1 MWRRRNERGS
11 LGWFEFRTRAGV
23 YVLLAAVPVLAVVL
37 AAGQRQVR
45 GPGLAVFLLLSV
57 AQAGVCI
64 ALLHAGLGRYL
75 AAGPPPGRWLVASAA
90 ALTAAGVLAG
100 AAAFPAFTQPPGT
113 AFPVSMLVAMLFSG
127 ALILALTPLLSLRAL
142 TALVLVSAAA
152 ASGLTASIGRAGA
165 GPHGDLL
172 VAAALVYTF
181 IVGVGVLTCR
191 SSASTLRIM
200 SELDRSRTAHARLS
214 VAEERLRFARDLHD
228 VLGRNLSLIAV
239 QSELAAELARR
250 GDQDAAGQM
259 LQVRQVAHESLR
271 EMRAVVSGYRTADL
285 GTELAG
291 AQEVLRSA
299 GMSCR
304 VTGDAAG
311 LPADVQAAL
320 GWVVREGTT
329 NIIRHSDA
337 TACTIE
343 LAHPGFPG
351 RPARGDAPH
360 GQRPRAHAGRR
371 IWRQRAGRAR
381 RAAGRPGRQHH
392 HRASPQRPLPAGGQ
406 PARLRRRSGA
416 ARPGPARHRCQRRDA
431 RAVIRVLLADDENLI
446 RTALASLLAIQDD
459 LEVVAQA
466 ASGDEALAMA
476 RRHRPD
482 VAVLDLQMPG
492 LDGIAVAG
500 QLVTELPACGSL
512 ILTSYGRPGH
522 LKRALA
528 AGVRGFLPKT
538 VSAQVLADVVRTV
551 HRGGRYVDPELAA
564 DAISAG
570 DSPLTP
576 READVLE
583 LAAGGAPVD
592 EIARRAA
599 LTPGTVRNYLSSA
612 AAKLGAANRHEAVQL
627 ARSRGWI

>member
-1 MWRRRNERGS
+1 M
-11 LGWFEFRTRAGV
+11 
-23 YVLLAAVPVLAVVL
+23 
-37 AAGQRQVR
+37 
-45 GPGLAVFLLLSV
+45 AVFLLLSV

-75 AAGPPPGRWLVASAA
+75 AAGPQPGRWLVASAA

-127 ALILALTPLLSLRAL
+127 ALILALTPLLGLRAL
-142 TALVLVSAAA
+142 LALVVVSAAA
-152 ASGLTASIGRAGA
+152 ASGLTASAGRAGA
-165 GPHGDLL
+165 GPHGDFL
-172 VAAALVYTF
+172 VAAALVYAF

-271 EMRAVVSGYRTADL
+271 EMRAVVGGYRAADL

-291 AQEVLRSA
+291 AQDVLRSA
-299 GMSCR
+299 GVSCR

-337 TACTIE
+337 TAATIE
-343 LAHPGFPG
+343 LGIPDSPGAVRAVTLRMDNDRVHTPDAGSGGSGLAGLGERLAGLGGSITTGHPRNGHFRLEARLPACGTTSVPPG
-351 RPARGDAPH
+351 P
-360 GQRPRAHAGRR
+360 GQR
-371 IWRQRAGRAR
+371 
-381 RAAGRPGRQHH
+381 
-392 HRASPQRPLPAGGQ
+392 
-406 PARLRRRSGA
+406 
-416 ARPGPARHRCQRRDA
+416 RHRCQRRDA

-538 VSAQVLADVVRTV
+538 VSAQVLANVVRTV

-592 EIARRAA
+592 EIASRAA

-612 AAKLGAANRHEAVQL
+612 AVKLGAANRHEAVQL

>member
-1 MWRRRNERGS
+1 MWRRWNERGS
-11 LGWFEFRTRAGV
+11 LGWFELRTRAGV

-45 GPGLAVFLLLSV
+45 VPGLAVFLLLSV

-100 AAAFPAFTQPPGT
+100 AAAFPAFTRPSGT
-113 AFPVSMLVAMLFSG
+113 AVPVSMLVAMLFGG
-127 ALILALTPLLSLRAL
+127 ALIVALTPLLSLRAL

-152 ASGLTASIGRAGA
+152 ASGLTASIGRSGAGA
-165 GPHGDLL
+165 YGDLL
-172 VAAALVYTF
+172 FAASLFYAF

-200 SELDRSRTAHARLS
+200 SELDRSRTEHARLS

-259 LQVRQVAHESLR
+259 LEVRQVAHESLR

-291 AQEVLRSA
+291 AQDVLRSA

-304 VTGDAAG
+304 VIGDAAG

-320 GWVVREGTT
+320 GWVIREGTT

-343 LAHPGFPG
+343 LHTLDSPG
-351 RPARGDAPH
+351 A
-360 GQRPRAHAGRR
+360 PRAVTLRMDNDRVHTP
-371 IWRQRAGRAR
+371 
-381 RAAGRPGRQHH
+381 AAGSGGSGLAGLGERLAGLGGSITTGHPRNGHFRLE
-392 HRASPQRPLPAGGQ
+392 ASLPV
-406 PARLRRRSGA
+406 RRRSGA
-416 ARPGPARHRCQRRDA
+416 ARPGPARHRCHTRDA

-446 RTALASLLAIQDD
+446 RTALASLLAIQED
-459 LEVVAQA
+459 LQVVAQA

-492 LDGIAVAG
+492 LDGIAVAE

-592 EIARRAA
+592 EIAKRAA